1 MAKGDWQ
8 YMASETLKQTIAFD
22 KKSGWLF
29 CQDGTRYSPQE
40 LAKIT
45 KNWTRAIDFPLQVH
59 LLKKEFGGEIE
70 FVGEKALVSETGQI
84 RK

>member
-8 YMASETLKQTIAFD
+8 YMDSKTLGQTIAFD
-22 KKSGWLF
+22 KNTGWLY

-45 KNWTRAIDFPLQVH
+45 KNWTQAIDFPLQVH

-70 FVGEKALVSETGQI
+70 FVGEKAPVSQTGQI

>member
-22 KKSGWLF
+22 KKSGWLY

-45 KNWTRAIDFPLQVH
+45 KNWTQAIDFPLQVH
-59 LLKKEFGGEIE
+59 ILKKEFGGEIE
-70 FVGEKALVSETGQI
+70 FVGEKSSCFRNGAN
-84 RK
+84 